1 MKTLNTVN
9 QLDRIENLLTE
20 QAVERLTFK
29 ETCEYL
35 NYSKSY
41 LYKLTHRHAIPF
53 YKPGGKKIFFLKKDL
68 DKWIFRNRIRSEE
81 ELDEVVKEKY
91 SKSRS

>member
-1 MKTLNTVN
+1 MNLSNTEN
-9 QLDRIENLLTE
+9 QLNRIEKILTE